1 MDVEN
6 WENVRVKYEL
16 VWIYV
21 YNIHTQSIT
30 IIYKYMY
37 IYIYIYT
44 HTCIYILYM
53 YIYNIYNWYM
63 YIHICLYH
71 TQKYST
77 LYYHILQI
85 PWNPWLGTTCVP
97 QAAVVLGSE
106 PVGPMRRCA
115 AAAGIWY
122 VYEYTWQVWKCTR
135 IYIICSNHIYIYIYM
150 LNVYTCIRV
159 MWRDATWRD
168 VMWCDVM

>member
-37 IYIYIYT
+37 IYIYT
-44 HTCIYILYM
+44 HTYIYFLFV

-135 IYIICSNHIYIYIYM
+135 IYIICSNHIYIYIHIY
-150 LNVYTCIRV
+150 
-159 MWRDATWRD
+159 A
-168 VMWCDVM
+168 